1 MANRFAEPAEQIATQ
16 SVIDA
21 GGLLQITL
29 SLLFVLA
36 LIFAIGWLLRRA
48 RLAVGHSQGDLR
60 IVDEVSVGA
69 RERVITLD
77 TAGVR
82 LVLGVAEGRISLLHR
97 AAAPSRESAGSESN
111 TPAAQTPTRSSP
123 NAQRLGWWHLL
134 KQGLRR

>member
-1 MANRFAEPAEQIATQ
+1 MTTRFAEPAEQVATQ

-21 GGLLQITL
+21 GGLLQITI
-29 SLLFVLA
+29 SLLFVLVV
-36 LIFAIGWLLRRA
+36 IFAIGWLLRRA
-48 RLAVGHSQGDLR
+48 RQAVGNSRGDLR

-97 AAAPSRESAGSESN
+97 GAAPLAKTDDRASSAADAPALSER
-111 TPAAQTPTRSSP
+111 PSS
-123 NAQRLGWWHLL
+123 WWRVL
-134 KQGLRR
+134 KQGFGR